1 MPTYTYKCSKCEH
14 GFEKLLSIAARIQPT
29 IDPCPNCGQISVD
42 KLIDGVGLVQ
52 WETNLRPDDTFTDIL
67 KQVQKKNKGSTMDE
81 KFYK

>member
-1 MPTYTYKCSKCEH
+1 MPLYQYECGSCKEEFDK
-14 GFEKLLSIAARIQPT
+14 FISIANREVPT
-29 IDPCPNCGQISVD
+29 TEPCPKCQAMDVRKSIT
-42 KLIDGVGLVQ
+42 KQGLTL